1 MHLYNPVERLRSR
14 SKPHHSRW
22 ISGESRASPYIFQII
37 QTSVGKAWLPALI
50 AELVDSPPC
59 SLCLLRARA
68 RISAQG
74 ARWWSVCSAA
84 SRMVDR
90 THFVFI
96 RLGATGLV

>member
-1 MHLYNPVERLRSR
+1 M
-14 SKPHHSRW
+14 
-22 ISGESRASPYIFQII
+22 SPYIFQII
-37 QTSVGKAWLPALI
+37 QTSVVKAWLPALI